1 MQLSQETLD
10 ELTQSF
16 TSDISK
22 WAIEEI
28 RKNPKHL
35 SLLLKALQSQSGS
48 PIDLTSFNKFRLS
61 LPDDYR
67 NRMDALEVIDSY
79 LNQTP
84 IHEAIADN
92 VTRAWSR
99 MTLRSTRKSTELTI
113 ASAIIIDAILNDK
126 IDIELERKDVEKQ
139 VNGFYI
145 IKKHIRRGAPQHQLR
160 HTFFYYAAI
169 LYESYKKNNG
179 PRGAIKFAMSE
190 FDNLVKIG
198 LPILREIDK
207 KCYESQ
213 LNIDWYEELKRSSP
227 ITISEIWRTVPS
239 PTELIE
245 VIEYMNSIHIM
256 DDAKEFSKQLNIFL
270 QTPDVSYILFYVD
283 SIPVAYLPPK

>member
-10 ELTQSF
+10 ELKQSF
-16 TSDISK
+16 TSDIIK
-22 WAIEEI
+22 WAIEEKS
-28 RKNPKHL
+28 KNPECDSLLKILQPVQGDSPPYLL
-35 SLLLKALQSQSGS
+35 SL
-48 PIDLTSFNKFRLS
+48 NRFRLL

-67 NRMDALEVIDSY
+67 DRMDALEVIDFY
-79 LNQTP
+79 LNNTP

-145 IKKHIRRGAPQHQLR
+145 IKRDLKRGAPQYQLKR
-160 HTFFYYAAI
+160 VFLYHAAL
-169 LYESYKKNNG
+169 LYKVYEKNNG

-190 FDNLVKIG
+190 LNNLVKI
-198 LPILREIDK
+198 D
-207 KCYESQ
+207 
-213 LNIDWYEELKRSSP
+213 
-227 ITISEIWRTVPS
+227 
-239 PTELIE
+239 
-245 VIEYMNSIHIM
+245 
-256 DDAKEFSKQLNIFL
+256 FL
-270 QTPDVSYILFYVD
+270 Y
-283 SIPVAYLPPK
+283 